1 MLDTNVFNRLLDG
14 LWDLSHLP
22 DDAPCYVTH
31 VQRDELAKTR
41 NQHRRDGLLAKLKTA
56 APTSVLTETMIV
68 GISRVGGCRISDGVK
83 YEELVQELT
92 KRKKQESN
100 LQDALIAEA
109 ALKSDFTLVS
119 ADSILI
125 GVMAAHSGKTLKIK

>member
-1 MLDTNVFNRLLDG
+1 M
-14 LWDLSHLP
+14 
-22 DDAPCYVTH
+22 
-31 VQRDELAKTR
+31 
-41 NQHRRDGLLAKLKTA
+41 LAKLKTV

>member
-1 MLDTNVFNRLLDG
+1 M
-14 LWDLSHLP
+14 
-22 DDAPCYVTH
+22 
-31 VQRDELAKTR
+31 
-41 NQHRRDGLLAKLKTA
+41 LAKLKTA